1 MNTILLSTD
10 ETELRASME
19 RLKNETPLDEYFIFG
34 YGAHHIWINQ
44 RRPSDKNRI
53 FKHRI
58 MVAHFWREQARDLRC
73 TFTGWTGTANFSP
86 FLFSR
91 QTCWRNTF
99 FILTIKILIQPGISI
114 YIFLFAATLL
124 YKLSDLLQETFS
136 SLYSHIA
143 FGLPDMNCVAKVL
156 VMPFL
161 YARSSLTVHDKI
173 STLRLH
179 G

>member
-1 MNTILLSTD
+1 M
-10 ETELRASME
+10 
-19 RLKNETPLDEYFIFG
+19 
-34 YGAHHIWINQ
+34 
-44 RRPSDKNRI
+44 
-53 FKHRI
+53 
-58 MVAHFWREQARDLRC
+58 
-73 TFTGWTGTANFSP
+73 
-86 FLFSR
+86 
-91 QTCWRNTF
+91 
-99 FILTIKILIQPGISI
+99 QPGISI

-173 STLRLH
+173 STLRFARVVFNRETLH
-179 G
+179 KES

>member
-1 MNTILLSTD
+1 M
-10 ETELRASME
+10 
-19 RLKNETPLDEYFIFG
+19 YFCG
-34 YGAHHIWINQ
+34 L
-44 RRPSDKNRI
+44 NRNCQ
-53 FKHRI
+53 FQP
-58 MVAHFWREQARDLRC
+58 V
-73 TFTGWTGTANFSP
+73 S
-86 FLFSR
+86 FLTTNMLA
-91 QTCWRNTF
+91 QYL

-156 VMPFL
+156 VMSFL

-173 STLRLH
+173 STLRFARVVFNRKTLNKEP
-179 G
+179 